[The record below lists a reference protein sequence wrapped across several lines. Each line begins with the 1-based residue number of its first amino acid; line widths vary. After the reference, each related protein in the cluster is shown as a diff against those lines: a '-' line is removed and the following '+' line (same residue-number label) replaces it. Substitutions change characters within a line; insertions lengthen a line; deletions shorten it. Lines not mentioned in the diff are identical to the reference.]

1 MFALRCGLLGALVTL
16 GSYAGQPVELAAA
29 ASAPSLAQIHG
40 VYAWMSPDATRANL
54 LMTIAATDASAT
66 TFADDVQY
74 VFHVSTYESFAQPPV
89 ATTNVICQ
97 FANAGDLECWVGASY
112 VRGNPSSTTGL
123 VSENLLIRI
132 FAGRR
137 SDPMAFNRD
146 GFEEAM
152 RRLREAGYRLGNM
165 DITLVCER
173 PKVSPHKDAI
183 LANLARM
190 LGCDRDR
197 LNLKGKTHERVD
209 AVGDERAVEVHVV
222 ALVHRGAEP
231 E

>member
-29 ASAPSLAQIHG
+29 ANAPSLAQIHG

-89 ATTNVICQ
+89 TTTNVICQ

-146 GFEEAM
+146 GFDEAM
-152 RRLREAGYRLGNM
+152 RRLREAAGGLAGACPALPPAGATQIVEQLALAPDGAGPARDAYAASNVLALTIQVDKRL
-165 DITLVCER
+165 
-173 PKVSPHKDAI
+173 
-183 LANLARM
+183 
-190 LGCDRDR
+190 LGATSRAS
-197 LNLKGKTHERVD
+197 LISVWGSTHR
-209 AVGDERAVEVHVV
+209 R
-222 ALVHRGAEP
+222 
-231 E
+231 